1 MGHLISSHVISSHLS
16 PHLISSHLISS
27 LMTNLIL
34 TYLLTLTLHSH
45 SLVSLSTLTLHPHS
59 PPSLS
64 TLTLHSHSPLSLST
78 LTLHSHSPLSLYARR
93 MRHPGSRAELD
104 AGAVRGDAISVLGDG
119 RWRLLCFAVM
129 SRVGAIFCTS
139 WRSSDCVRCLSL
151 YHVHAC
157 MFTCPGLPISSVI
170 L

>member
-78 LTLHSHSPLSLYARR
+78 LTLHSHSPLGGCDT
-93 MRHPGSRAELD
+93 PGAELSSMR
-104 AGAVRGDAISVLGDG
+104 AQCEGTRSRCLATGVGGCCVSPSCLAWGPYFVLHGA
-119 RWRLLCFAVM
+119 RLIVYVVFLCTMSMHAC
-129 SRVGAIFCTS
+129 SRVPAC
-139 WRSSDCVRCLSL
+139 RSPL
-151 YHVHAC
+151 
-157 MFTCPGLPISSVI
+157 
-170 L
+170 